1 MERIIFLSSL
11 PRAGNTL
18 LGSILNQNK
27 KVKVSPNSITINIL
41 SSLFNLKKTELYQ
54 NFPNYRSID
63 NLIVSALPIYYQDW
77 NAELII
83 DRGPWGTPYNLSMIK
98 NFIKKPKFILLL
110 RPLVECVASFA
121 KLQIESGEYTKQN
134 VYKYINKIMGK
145 EHGILGTALWSIDN
159 IIKNNEDYK
168 IFYFKDLVKN
178 TDMFLKE
185 MSDFIGVN
193 IKKPKTLE
201 QFNINNIYYQ
211 KDIIKNLHKI
221 RTESIDHK
229 QYDLEEYLT
238 RDMIEYYKNF
248 DFKIENEKI

>member
-27 KVKVSPNSITINIL
+27 KIKVSPNSITINIL

-98 NFIKKPKFILLL
+98 NFIKKP
-110 RPLVECVASFA
+110 
-121 KLQIESGEYTKQN
+121 
-134 VYKYINKIMGK
+134 
-145 EHGILGTALWSIDN
+145 
-159 IIKNNEDYK
+159 
-168 IFYFKDLVKN
+168 
-178 TDMFLKE
+178 
-185 MSDFIGVN
+185 
-193 IKKPKTLE
+193 
-201 QFNINNIYYQ
+201 
-211 KDIIKNLHKI
+211 
-221 RTESIDHK
+221 
-229 QYDLEEYLT
+229 
-238 RDMIEYYKNF
+238 
-248 DFKIENEKI
+248 